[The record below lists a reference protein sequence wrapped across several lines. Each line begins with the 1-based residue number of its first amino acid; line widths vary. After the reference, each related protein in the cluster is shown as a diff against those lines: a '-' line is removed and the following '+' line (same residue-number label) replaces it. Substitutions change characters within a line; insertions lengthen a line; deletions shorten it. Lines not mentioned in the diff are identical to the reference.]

1 MAVRKKYDRSV
12 LGRGLDNIGSGRGL
26 GLDALIDTHVITD
39 GSSSI
44 NEVDITQIYANPD
57 QPRHSFDEE
66 ALQELSDSIRE
77 HGVISPITLRK
88 NEDGT
93 YMIIAGERRFRA
105 SKMAGLTSIPAYIRT
120 AKDEE
125 VREWALIENIQRED
139 LDAIEIALAYQRLM
153 EDYEMTQEKMA
164 ERVGK
169 KRTTVANYLRLLK
182 LPAEIQMGIKEKKID
197 MGHARAIL
205 GSPSTE
211 QQLAL
216 YKRILSDGLSV
227 RRVEQLVADNNL
239 DKKRQKSSA
248 DAGTY
253 RDKETAVAAC
263 LNTKVKNPLRKII
276 LILSLFAVLAL
287 QAQELLHS
295 TPADSIAPDTITI
308 LSGVND
314 IYALG
319 DTVQR
324 PSDSLLRLQPWRPDP
339 IRATWLAVIV
349 PGLGQ
354 IYNRSYW
361 KLPLVYGA
369 FMGCIYA
376 ITWNN
381 SQYQDYRQAYRDIL
395 VADELS
401 ADPSVS
407 YNAILPK
414 GYTIETMGGRE
425 QYTATLNSKQN
436 LYRRYRDISIAAT
449 AIVYILSIIDAY
461 VDAQLFDFD
470 ISTDLSLNVS
480 PEIYYDPR
488 LQQRNAGVH
497 LAFTF

>member
-1 MAVRKKYDRSV
+1 MKRTTG
-12 LGRGLDNIGSGRGL
+12 LGR

-239 DKKRQKSSA
+239 DKKRRKNSA

-263 LNTKVKNPLRKII
+263 LNTKVKITGNRLII
-276 LILSLFAVLAL
+276 SFTSLEQLD
-287 QAQELLHS
+287 Q
-295 TPADSIAPDTITI
+295 
-308 LSGVND
+308 
-314 IYALG
+314 
-319 DTVQR
+319 
-324 PSDSLLRLQPWRPDP
+324 
-339 IRATWLAVIV
+339 IV
-349 PGLGQ
+349 SH
-354 IYNRSYW
+354 I
-361 KLPLVYGA
+361 
-369 FMGCIYA
+369 
-376 ITWNN
+376 
-381 SQYQDYRQAYRDIL
+381 
-395 VADELS
+395 
-401 ADPSVS
+401 
-407 YNAILPK
+407 
-414 GYTIETMGGRE
+414 
-425 QYTATLNSKQN
+425 
-436 LYRRYRDISIAAT
+436 
-449 AIVYILSIIDAY
+449 
-461 VDAQLFDFD
+461 
-470 ISTDLSLNVS
+470 
-480 PEIYYDPR
+480 
-488 LQQRNAGVH
+488 H
-497 LAFTF
+497 